1 MKYKYIYVIICA
13 LVLTC
18 HAFSQSSFEVVFEA
32 NGHVRPTDGFQ
43 DANGDFIIII
53 NAFDNMPNLS
63 HPYILKLNTFG
74 EILISFKID
83 LKDYLY
89 LNSIIHIE
97 EENKYLVFGTFTS
110 YPENVIDSILIME
123 FSQEF
128 ELIEVFELPGPF
140 LNEIIIL
147 TDIKRNANDQFIL
160 TGFKYFPINFGF
172 IYVLNSDL
180 LLMNQVV
187 FDNQYG
193 TMFHSIEEFIS
204 DDLSGYLITFSGTPP
219 GHTTNGEFVL
229 KTNYDLEIIEYYSS
243 HIISGWGMTNLTK
256 LSDTIFIKTG
266 KYYRYIPPNNAERDV
281 AVEIIDHNNILIA
294 SSVFGKSKDT
304 IDFPGVFSGAA
315 VVDANN
321 IFVPGTSN
329 FNIAQY
335 PYATTP
341 SWLMLNKVD
350 GDLNLQWQK
359 FYGGDAHYVL
369 YGIIPSSDG
378 GCVMLGTRFHP
389 DNPTGIDGYILKVGP
404 DGLVSVPEVPGGLQ
418 VKEVI
423 VFPNP
428 GSTHLNIQTGHE
440 NLEIRFYS
448 SAGSLHHF
456 EKINRFNH
464 TITTTSWPAGV
475 YIYQIYKNESLLDNG
490 KWIKAE

>member
-1 MKYKYIYVIICA
+1 MQKTSLILLLVIKA
-13 LVLTC
+13 LITVTGYT
-18 HAFSQSSFEVVFEA
+18 QSFEVNIVAPHRIEPSNGIETVDGDYIVLFNSWVVSPVPLHPIIIRIDPVGNIINHITVDFYDFMTLTSIFYDAEEEA
-32 NGHVRPTDGFQ
+32 YIIIGAVGSAP
-43 DANGDFIIII
+43 DFIADSLIISSWTTDLDLMSFTVLESPFNTYTFVSAALLNNSGQIVLTGYTIPDAGYYGFVYLLDEEFLII
-53 NAFDNMPNLS
+53 NQHIFNFPCR
-63 HPYILKLNTFG
+63 T
-74 EILISFKID
+74 
-83 LKDYLY
+83 
-89 LNSIIHIE
+89 NSIVEYHSDGCSGYIITMNGKPE
-97 EENKYLVFGTFTS
+97 GVSTGEYLIKTDNLLNVLYYYPTNTIFGMGITCITS
-110 YPENVIDSILIME
+110 FDSL
-123 FSQEF
+123 
-128 ELIEVFELPGPF
+128 
-140 LNEIIIL
+140 
-147 TDIKRNANDQFIL
+147 FIL
-160 TGFKYFPINFGF
+160 TGKHF
-172 IYVLNSDL
+172 L
-180 LLMNQVV
+180 
-187 FDNQYG
+187 
-193 TMFHSIEEFIS
+193 
-204 DDLSGYLITFSGTPP
+204 
-219 GHTTNGEFVL
+219 FV
-229 KTNYDLEIIEYYSS
+229 
-243 HIISGWGMTNLTK
+243 
-256 LSDTIFIKTG
+256 
-266 KYYRYIPPNNAERDV
+266 PPNNAERDV